1 MAFISLK
8 FFVFFALVLAG
19 WFLLPARGQKL
30 FLLAACWVA
39 AACSRCCF

>member
-8 FFVFFALVLAG
+8 FFVFFAFVLAG

-30 FLLAACWVA
+30 FLLAACW
-39 AACSRCCF
+39 CCCF